1 MKKIV
6 LVICLLLS
14 SLCIS
19 GCNKNKLEDEVS
31 IIVPYGSPYLAIGG
45 LIEVENLKIE
55 AVNGAQNLQMA
66 LVSGSHDIVI
76 APINLGA
83 KLFNGGKSNYKI
95 AAVLTLNN
103 TYIITREENKLESF
117 EDLENEKVLGFG
129 QTGIPGSILT
139 KLYNENSFLDINN
152 VDFTFAS
159 SSAVYSVFSGGS
171 SDAKYALM
179 SEPEISK
186 LVLND
191 NIKVKTLD
199 LSKML
204 DINVVQACV
213 YINPNSENLEEVER
227 VLSMIKD
234 NVSFL
239 NNNPNEYVDKILSLD
254 RTFNETGKEVLIRSI
269 PLTNIVYKEAME
281 YKTEINNI
289 LSILG
294 VKNPDDSFYY

>member
-55 AVNGAQNLQMA
+55 AVNGAQNLQTT

-103 TYIITREENKLESF
+103 TYIITREENKLESI

-199 LSKML
+199 LSKLL

-213 YINPNSENLEEVER
+213 YINPNSENLEEVEK

-239 NNNPNEYVDKILSLD
+239 NDNPNEYADKILSLD

-281 YKTEINNI
+281 YKNEINNI

>member
-55 AVNGAQNLQMA
+55 AVNGAQNLQTA

-103 TYIITREENKLESF
+103 TYIITREENKLESI

-171 SDAKYALM
+171 SDVKYALM

-199 LSKML
+199 LSELL
-204 DINVVQACV
+204 DANVVQACV
-213 YINPNSENLEEVER
+213 YINPNSENLKEAEK

-254 RTFNETGKEVLIRSI
+254 RTFNETKKEVLVRSI
-269 PLTNIVYKEAME
+269 PLTNIVYKEAKE
-281 YKTEINNI
+281 YKNEINNI